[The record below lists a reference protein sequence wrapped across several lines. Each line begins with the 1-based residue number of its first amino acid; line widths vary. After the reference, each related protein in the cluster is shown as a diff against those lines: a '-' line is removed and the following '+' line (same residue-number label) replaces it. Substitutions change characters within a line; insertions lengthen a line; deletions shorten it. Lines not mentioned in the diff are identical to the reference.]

1 MVTPVDATP
10 GQRAVQGHHMK
21 RKCPVWMKPGNPLT
35 SLRHAL
41 VQPGPAMHILCYK
54 LTSQQLQIYTVIL
67 KTHPMI
73 AAVLGLTLSSYL
85 QNTVV
90 GSSTSAVIDS
100 ILICDGV
107 SVTSGCVDL
116 YCISSHYYGR
126 KCPSG

>member
-21 RKCPVWMKPGNPLT
+21 RKCPVWMKPRNPLL

-41 VQPGPAMHILCYK
+41 VQPGPALRILYYK

-67 KTHPMI
+67 QPHPMI
-73 AAVLGLTLSSYL
+73 AALLGLTLSSYL
-85 QNTVV
+85 QDILV

-100 ILICDGV
+100 ILSCDGV
-107 SVTSGCVDL
+107 SITSGCSTTFPDTTMAE
-116 YCISSHYYGR
+116 SAHR
-126 KCPSG
+126 AE